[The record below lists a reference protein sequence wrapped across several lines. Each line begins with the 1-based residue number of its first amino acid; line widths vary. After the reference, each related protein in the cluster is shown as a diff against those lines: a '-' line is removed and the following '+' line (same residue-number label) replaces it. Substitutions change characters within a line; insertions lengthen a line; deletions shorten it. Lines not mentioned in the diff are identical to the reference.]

1 LPPVGAFALDSGA
14 RARATA
20 RGVRGGAR
28 PARGASFCALPGRDG
43 AGGGRVDKEKAADA
57 ERLNKILR
65 RDPHAPELL
74 ETLDDLLQQ

>member
-1 LPPVGAFALDSGA
+1 VGAFALDSGA

-28 PARGASFCALPGRDG
+28 PARAASFAALPGRDG
-43 AGGGRVDKEKAADA
+43 AAGGGGRGGDKGADA
-57 ERLNKILR
+57 ERLDKILR